1 MEILFFILGIIGTIL
16 KFIFLAFFYILIF
29 LLIVLIIILI
39 TPIKVKLNATVKSDN
54 LEIDVNNITANVFI
68 TYLFRILKVSLIF
81 FEGKLTPKV
90 KIFWFNLNLNKVE
103 SEEKNKENSDENK
116 IVEIPE
122 VETKEVVFDKV
133 IDIEELETKEKVK
146 EEVKEETKE
155 EKQSIKEKLNV
166 IFEKINFIKEYPNK
180 KIILNLIKKHL
191 LKIVKTFKPV
201 YINIIGKFGLENPAD
216 TGQIL
221 GGLSILNSFSYLNI
235 DLEPDFENPNLD
247 LTVDFLVSF
256 KLWTIIFNLIVLVV
270 KVLRLHLKSQGLT
283 FVRFIKSIMKKGE
296 KNGR

>member
-29 LLIVLIIILI
+29 LLIVLIIILF

-90 KIFWFNLNLNKVE
+90 KIFGFNLNLNKEE
-103 SEEKNKENSDENK
+103 SEEKNKENSDESK

-166 IFEKINFIKEYPNK
+166 IFEKINFVKEYPNK
-180 KIILNLIKKHL
+180 KLILNLIKKHL
-191 LKIVKTFKPV
+191 IKIVKTFKPV

-247 LTVDFLVSF
+247 LTVDLLVSF

-283 FVRFIKSIMKKGE
+283 FVKFIKSIMKKGE